1 MRKKFLLLSIAAL
14 ICCNVAKAQMYL
26 GMTGLIH
33 VPSAEMNEA
42 GDARIGVHYIPNE
55 MLSSRLW
62 EYYGKGKLFDSY
74 SYYFSI
80 TPFRWMEAT
89 YECTAVKTQLGNGS
103 YNVKDRL
110 LYEGKYWPLVVMGAQ
125 DVFGSTVY
133 NSDITKGQ
141 AFFGNW
147 YVAATK
153 HFMVGGNEIA
163 GTLAYRY
170 YLKEWNKKH

>member
-103 YNVKDRL
+103 YNVKDRP

-147 YVAATK
+147 YVLQSTSWWVAT
-153 HFMVGGNEIA
+153 
-163 GTLAYRY
+163 R
-170 YLKEWNKKH
+170 